1 MILFNSYKVSS
12 ITQEKGNIIMK
23 SIQSKIR
30 FNFFILLLSS
40 IIIITGISSILFYI
54 STTTQLKEDVAA
66 LAKAYSQGIKNE
78 IQIYKKELELVAT
91 LIDTKT
97 NDITARNNLLEKL
110 SEKSG
115 YKYIA
120 ISDKNGKTTR
130 NSDISDREYF
140 KKALNGETYM
150 SSPLVNKVDNTIT
163 IMLATP
169 IISEKGVEGV
179 LYGGIP
185 YDIFGEQVSNI
196 KIGAGGY
203 AFIVDSKGVTVG
215 HPEVATVENMVSYI
229 EFAKQ
234 DKNYRLAAKAITRMI
249 GGETGTA
256 YTKYNGVK
264 RLVGFTPIE
273 GIEEWSIAVTIPVSQ
288 IMSGVYTTLAICIII
303 SIILMIISSIII
315 IRLAKTITL
324 PIIALTKRIELLA
337 EGNLSNEVVVVDG
350 EDEIARL
357 SVALKN
363 TVTTLQRYIYD
374 ISTVLTSM
382 SENDFTAK
390 SKEHYKGDFIA
401 IHTAFERI
409 TNSLN
414 RTFSQIHIAAKQVN
428 AGASQVSDGAI
439 ALASGATQQAA
450 SMDSLFVK
458 ISSIDDSAKKN
469 MEQADN
475 TMPLFT
481 QAKLEFQSVDV
492 LVDDMHNSMK
502 DITNS
507 TEQIKSIT
515 EAINDIAAQTNLL
528 ALNASIEAARAGDA
542 GRGFAIVANEV
553 RNLAE
558 KSVEAA
564 KETAQLI
571 DLSYR
576 SVENGVKATN
586 LVSSSLQ
593 GISELAEQSAKAV
606 EIMRDSAVQ
615 QSESIT
621 LITEGLSEVAAVV
634 QANAA
639 TAEESSA
646 ASEELSAQAT
656 ILHEEVNRFK
666 LIER

>member
-1 MILFNSYKVSS
+1 MILFNSYKVSP

-91 LIDTKT
+91 LIDPKT

>member
-1 MILFNSYKVSS
+1 
-12 ITQEKGNIIMK
+12 MK
-23 SIQSKIR
+23 SIQNKIR
-30 FNFFILLLSS
+30 FNFFILLLSA
-40 IIIITGISSILFYI
+40 IITITGISSILFYV

-66 LAKAYSQGIKNE
+66 LAKAYSQGIENE

-91 LIDTKT
+91 LVNSKSKDTAEK
-97 NDITARNNLLEKL
+97 DNLLKKL
-110 SEKSG
+110 SINSG

-140 KKALNGETYM
+140 QRALAGETYM
-150 SSPLVNKVDNTIT
+150 SSPLINKVDNTIT

-169 IISEKGVEGV
+169 IISENGIEEV

-203 AFIVDSKGVTVG
+203 SFIVDRNGVTVG
-215 HPEVATVENMVSYI
+215 HPEVATVENMVNYI
-229 EFAKQ
+229 ELAKK
-234 DKNYRLAAKAITRMI
+234 DKNYKLVANAITRMI

-273 GIEEWSIAVTIPVSQ
+273 GIEEWSIAVTIPVAQ
-288 IMSGVYTTLAICIII
+288 IMSRVYTTLTICVVI
-303 SIILMIISSIII
+303 SILLLLISSIII
-315 IRLAKTITL
+315 LRLAKTITL

-337 EGNLSNEVVVVDG
+337 EGNLSEEVFALDG

-382 SENDFTAK
+382 SDNDFTVV
-390 SKEHYKGDFIA
+390 SKEHYRGDFIA
-401 IHTAFERI
+401 IHTAFEQI
-409 TNSLN
+409 GKSLN
-414 RTFSQIHIAAKQVN
+414 RTFSRIYIAAEQVN

-450 SMDSLFVK
+450 AMESLFVK
-458 ISSIDDSAKKN
+458 ITSIDESAKIN
-469 MEQADN
+469 MDQADR
-475 TMPLFT
+475 TMPLF
-481 QAKLEFQSVDV
+481 AKAQVEFQSVDI

-502 DITNS
+502 EITNS
-507 TEQIKSIT
+507 TKQIRSIT

-564 KETAQLI
+564 KETAHLI
-571 DLSYR
+571 ELSYR

-586 LVSSSLQ
+586 LVSNSLQ
-593 GISELAEQSAKAV
+593 GISKLAEQSAEAV
-606 EIMRDSAVQ
+606 ELMRDSTVK
-615 QSESIT
+615 QSEEIT

-656 ILHEEVNRFK
+656 ILHEEVNQFK
-666 LIER
+666 LLEK

>member
-1 MILFNSYKVSS
+1 
-12 ITQEKGNIIMK
+12 MK

-40 IIIITGISSILFYI
+40 IITLTGISSTLFYF
-54 STTTQLKEDVAA
+54 STSTQLKEDVAA

-78 IQIYKKELELVAT
+78 IEVYKKELELVAELVET
-91 LIDTKT
+91 NT
-97 NDITARNNLLEKL
+97 NDITERDNLLKKL
-110 SEKSG
+110 SKKSG

-120 ISDKNGKTTR
+120 ISDKYGKTTR

-140 KKALNGETYM
+140 QRALAGETYM
-150 SSPLVNKVDNTIT
+150 SSPLVNKVDNSIT

-169 IISEKGVEGV
+169 IVSDNGIEGV

-185 YDIFGEQVSNI
+185 YDIFGEHVSNI
-196 KIGAGGY
+196 KVGAGGY
-203 AFIVDSKGVTVG
+203 AFIVDRYGVTVG
-215 HPEVATVENMVSYI
+215 HPEVATVENMTNYI
-229 EFAKQ
+229 ELAKQ
-234 DKNYRLAAKAITRMI
+234 DKNYRLVAKAITRMI

-273 GIEEWSIAVTIPVSQ
+273 DVEEWSIAVTIPVSQ
-288 IMSGVYTTLAICIII
+288 IMARVYTTLAICIII

-337 EGNLSNEVVVVDG
+337 EGNLAEEVVVVDG

-363 TVTTLQRYIYD
+363 TVTTLQSYIYD

-382 SENDFTAK
+382 SENDFTVK
-390 SKEHYKGDFIA
+390 SKEHYKGDFVA
-401 IHTAFERI
+401 IHTAFAQI
-409 TNSLN
+409 SNSLN
-414 RTFSQIHIAAKQVN
+414 RTFTQIYTAAEQVN

-458 ISSIDDSAKKN
+458 ITSVDDSAKKN
-469 MEQADN
+469 MEQADK

-481 QAKLEFQSVDV
+481 QASVDFQSVHV
-492 LVDDMHNSMK
+492 LVDDMHSSMK

-507 TEQIKSIT
+507 TEQIRSIT
-515 EAINDIAAQTNLL
+515 ETINDIAAQTNLL

-571 DLSYR
+571 ELSYK

-586 LVSSSLQ
+586 LVSNSLD
-593 GISELAEQSAKAV
+593 GISRLAEESAKAV
-606 EIMRDSAVQ
+606 QLMRDSAVQ

-621 LITEGLSEVAAVV
+621 LITEGLSEVSAVV

-666 LIER
+666 LIKG

>member
-1 MILFNSYKVSS
+1 MILFNSYKVSP

-91 LIDTKT
+91 LIDPKT

-203 AFIVDSKGVTVG
+203 AFIVDSKGVTIG

-229 EFAKQ
+229 ELAKQ

-337 EGNLSNEVVVVDG
+337 EGNLSNEVVVEDG

-363 TVTTLQRYIYD
+363 TVTALQRYIYD

-390 SKEHYKGDFIA
+390 SKEHYRGDFIA

-414 RTFSQIHIAAKQVN
+414 RTFSQIHIAAEQVN

-507 TEQIKSIT
+507 TEQIKGIT
-515 EAINDIAAQTNLL
+515 ETINDIAAQTNLL

-656 ILHEEVNRFK
+656 ILHEEVNQFK